1 MPGMAIR
8 RMTLR
13 WGILALFV
21 LALLFSFVLSPDDK
35 ILGSTVRIFYIHFG
49 SAIAC
54 FAAYAISWV
63 TAILYLARREV
74 HYDRLSAASAE
85 VGTLLATCVLISGS
99 IWARVAWNTWW
110 TWDPR
115 LITTAILWFIYVGYF
130 VLRSFL
136 EGDRRRQA
144 SYAAV
149 WSIFAFA
156 DVPVVYFS
164 DRWWTSIHPVL
175 FTGGSVNISSPAM
188 VVSMVLFLLAMG
200 AFMVDLVLL
209 RERQHTAQ
217 DRLNELKVRLRAD
230 I

>member
-1 MPGMAIR
+1 
-8 RMTLR
+8 MTATRKLTYR
-13 WGILALFV
+13 WGILILFV
-21 LALLFSFVLSPDDK
+21 LALLWSFGMSPDDR

-49 SAIAC
+49 A
-54 FAAYAISWV
+54 AISCFVAYGVSWV
-63 TAILYLARREV
+63 AAVLYLLRRDFK
-74 HYDRLSAASAE
+74 YDRISAAGAE
-85 VGTLLATCVLISGS
+85 VGTLLATAVLVSGS

-136 EGDRRRQA
+136 EGDRRKQA
-144 SYAAV
+144 VYAAV

-156 DVPVVYFS
+156 DVPIVYFS

-175 FTGGSVNISSPAM
+175 FTGGTVNIASPAM
-188 VVSMVLFLLAMG
+188 VMAMVLFLLAMM
-200 AFMVDLVLL
+200 AFMLDLLFL
-209 RERQHTAQ
+209 RSRQHAAE
-217 DRLNELKVRLRAD
+217 DRLNELKARIRAD